1 MVIVDKTSCLYDYL
15 NHSLLS
21 KDYNRIFQKNKS
33 I

>member
-21 KDYNRIFQKNKS
+21 KDYNSYFSKK
-33 I
+33 